1 MENPLKS
8 VIINSRHSV
17 FIRLMSDLTIG
28 SVKSKI
34 AGELK
39 YRLDEGS
46 FICYFEKTGELLTWT
61 YQELKNL
68 ICT

>member
-1 MENPLKS
+1 
-8 VIINSRHSV
+8 
-17 FIRLMSDLTIG
+17 MSDLTIG